1 MTRGVSSG
9 EQMLIAWD
17 GMPLSSLFLG
27 RITMTNYHA
36 LNKWVLANRDG
47 PLLVIY
53 KKGSKSIKECLEL
66 TPLESLHF
74 HHDGEDLRNRICGYQ
89 VGGIIVEPGANF
101 GKHNLR
107 YAISRLRSEDN
118 VYLFLMDEE
127 HEDILE
133 DIFEEYYESATNK
146 EMVESLRS
154 QIVIYDPECFYGL
167 QNI

>member
-1 MTRGVSSG
+1 
-9 EQMLIAWD
+9 
-17 GMPLSSLFLG
+17 
-27 RITMTNYHA
+27 MTNYHA

-66 TPLESLHF
+66 TPLKSLHF

-154 QIVIYDPECFYGL
+154 QIVIYDPEAFYGL